1 MGLDT
6 GKGSTFQADPKWTHD
21 CAKEILS
28 ELGVEYDVWK
38 MYGIV
43 RILKKYR
50 ENLIAMKKW

>member
-1 MGLDT
+1 MNDYMGLDT
-6 GKGSTFQADPKWTHD
+6 DKGSTFQADPKWTHD

-38 MYGIV
+38 MYDIV

-50 ENLIAMKKW
+50 EKT